1 MPADLAANRSFSSTV
16 REKWGWF
23 LFLGIVFAIGGIF
36 AIAMPLISSVTVTIF
51 LAIVLVIAGLVQI
64 FQAFSVQ
71 GWGGFL
77 WQLVVGLVVLMQYPF
92 SGLWVPGTLA
102 GISLIFTGWS
112 YIALALAARR
122 ITA

>member
-77 WQLVVGLVVLMQYPF
+77 WQLVVGLVVLIGGVAIYMSP
-92 SGLWVPGTLA
+92 V
-102 GISLIFTGWS
+102 
-112 YIALALAARR
+112 
-122 ITA
+122 